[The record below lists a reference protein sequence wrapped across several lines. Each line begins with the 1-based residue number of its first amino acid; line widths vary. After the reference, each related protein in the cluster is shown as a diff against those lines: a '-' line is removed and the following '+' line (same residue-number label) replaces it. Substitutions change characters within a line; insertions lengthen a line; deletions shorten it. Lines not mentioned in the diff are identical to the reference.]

1 MPVIEIS
8 TLPPAGDLDVARAL
22 AAVTTE
28 VASFLGEEPRGT
40 WAIYR
45 PIAPGH
51 YAEGDDAPATQP
63 ETTHPAVVRVFANRP
78 PEQAADLLASVG
90 AAVTRAFG
98 LEAGNVFVRFE
109 PADPERMFWG

>member
-98 LEAGNVFVRFE
+98 LEEGNVFVRFE
-109 PADPERMFWG
+109 PAEPDRVFWG